1 MQPANI
7 SPPSRRSSNASDTPL
22 SPDIADPRHSQAWLP
37 NTNSPSSQSFHAQTS
52 QTPRRKPLPKDASP
66 IAARFSP
73 AAFSSTPSSAG
84 QAHLQDESS
93 AQGSPLRLA
102 SRPDSISIQPL
113 SRNKAPS
120 DGPGNPAGLDGIAHG
135 NPSSPRQN
143 TKDPLDEYYPNGE
156 DNGPSRRAS
165 SQYDHENSG
174 AGEERSGYAEVA
186 NGANNHR
193 PTSAAWNNRQAQQTP
208 RPHNHN
214 RTHTMTSYGTNAAR
228 TPDLT
233 LQGEDGVT
241 EDFLDYDQLTD
252 DEKEGDSPKTP
263 NRSSVTSKKFK
274 KFFGWKPGSHNVGD
288 SPTTSFSSERSSS
301 PGASPNMNKKGPSS
315 LDVTA
320 ANAAAQSSFFTVP
333 GTPLFSSSPSVN
345 AHVEELEREL
355 RDVSVELA
363 ESIRRE
369 LDLEDEVERT
379 KTDNPLTGSDA
390 NRRTSDYFSD
400 SGASSAKF
408 PIGDTESKIEALQ
421 KLRRKAEQE
430 RAQARVE
437 AAQRLQDE
445 LRRRSDLEAQVQS
458 LEEQIQ
464 HGSSSDRVRELE
476 MSIEDYKRRLTD
488 ERQAKDSFQEILEA
502 LQSELRHDR
511 DEKDNLKDEIIPQ
524 LQVKITNLENGAT
537 GLQELTRE
545 NTRLQAELNAFQT
558 EILPDLRSRLDKLK
572 ETEEQNEVL
581 RGDLENAR
589 NQGDEGLAE
598 RIEKL
603 QEENARLRRDINTL
617 QNDANIQEVVQL
629 NAIQL
634 QALGEENS
642 KLQQELSTLRNE
654 NTTLANA
661 RRMEMELK
669 QQSNRFNTIAEE
681 GDSFGGGAQSPVIGL
696 SRSNSLARNSV
707 STLKRGSRASLSR
720 SNSVKDKSEAPRDVG
735 DRIKDV
741 EEQRDALHRSLKTLL
756 ARYEVE
762 KKAHDKRIK
771 LLEMERDRALKKS
784 GPRRT
789 AFHDEVTNLRH
800 EVNTLRRRADD
811 AMEQKWQVEKNL
823 GGLRMDLARAEL
835 ETSSLRDLLT
845 EKDIFVQERRPSAS
859 SVGSEDSAHTAQAAI
874 TLDKAHKE
882 LQTMHAL
889 SLRRIQD
896 LEGQQPAS
904 EEEAETV
911 LALLRQ
917 SISAAEADRDA
928 AIAAAASYRATASS
942 MSGAEAAS
950 NEETGALL
958 STATALES
966 LTQQVSAQLDKNN
979 ALRERLGAAIGRGE
993 QEQRASAARITA
1005 LQARLRT
1012 AEEAL
1017 VAAQNHAED
1026 ALGPFEEE
1034 LRELDDAQSASLKRM
1049 QTAQGLSPS
1058 KGKSHAAALAA
1069 AAAGEQSR
1077 DAGNHLR
1084 SPAVFGTPGRSPR
1097 LDVTTSGLGVSM
1109 AQVTKTGSLEHNVA
1123 ELEKALRGAEAE
1135 MEEVL
1140 GRMNRAQV
1148 EVVELQGERYDCPP
1162 FPFHSVFAVNTVT
1175 VADRYTFFSCVQ
1187 QRRSNTPDQ
1196 TSSSGDCL
1204 SERRDARACCLG
1216 VAINIDRPNT
1226 PRTVASD
1233 NAMESTTTAVSSDVP
1248 NFGSAPSLRDRRDSV
1263 LRDSGDPKVEKDFLS
1278 KRLLSCLSPPVS
1290 PRSIG
1295 SVSGSSVFFP
1305 ASLSQSHTSVAKT
1318 TSISA
1323 TPGVDAHSTS
1333 GGSDGVDQV
1342 DGPGDEDQ
1350 VEAPKQM
1357 EESTGAK
1364 KMRRDN
1370 CQDKSVEADAEGC
1383 NSLITR
1389 FLTPWWE

>member
-1 MQPANI
+1 
-7 SPPSRRSSNASDTPL
+7 
-22 SPDIADPRHSQAWLP
+22 
-37 NTNSPSSQSFHAQTS
+37 
-52 QTPRRKPLPKDASP
+52 
-66 IAARFSP
+66 
-73 AAFSSTPSSAG
+73 
-84 QAHLQDESS
+84 
-93 AQGSPLRLA
+93 
-102 SRPDSISIQPL
+102 
-113 SRNKAPS
+113 
-120 DGPGNPAGLDGIAHG
+120 
-135 NPSSPRQN
+135 
-143 TKDPLDEYYPNGE
+143 
-156 DNGPSRRAS
+156 
-165 SQYDHENSG
+165 
-174 AGEERSGYAEVA
+174 
-186 NGANNHR
+186 
-193 PTSAAWNNRQAQQTP
+193 
-208 RPHNHN
+208 
-214 RTHTMTSYGTNAAR
+214 MTSYGTNAAR

-524 LQVKITNLENGAT
+524 LQ
-537 GLQELTRE
+537 
-545 NTRLQAELNAFQT
+545 
-558 EILPDLRSRLDKLK
+558 
-572 ETEEQNEVL
+572 
-581 RGDLENAR
+581 
-589 NQGDEGLAE
+589 
-598 RIEKL
+598 
-603 QEENARLRRDINTL
+603 
-617 QNDANIQEVVQL
+617 NDANIQEVVQL

-874 TLDKAHKE
+874 TLDKAYKE

-1058 KGKSHAAALAA
+1058 KGKSHAAA
-1069 AAAGEQSR
+1069 
-1077 DAGNHLR
+1077 
-1084 SPAVFGTPGRSPR
+1084 PAVFGTPGRSPR

-1148 EVVELQGERYDCPP
+1148 EVVELQGERDEATRQTRRLQAEIV
-1162 FPFHSVFAVNTVT
+1162 SQRDEMRAL
-1175 VADRYTFFSCVQ
+1175 VA
-1187 QRRSNTPDQ
+1187 
-1196 TSSSGDCL
+1196 
-1204 SERRDARACCLG
+1204 
-1216 VAINIDRPNT
+1216 
-1226 PRTVASD
+1226 
-1233 NAMESTTTAVSSDVP
+1233 
-1248 NFGSAPSLRDRRDSV
+1248 
-1263 LRDSGDPKVEKDFLS
+1263 
-1278 KRLLSCLSPPVS
+1278 
-1290 PRSIG
+1290 
-1295 SVSGSSVFFP
+1295 
-1305 ASLSQSHTSVAKT
+1305 
-1318 TSISA
+1318 
-1323 TPGVDAHSTS
+1323 
-1333 GGSDGVDQV
+1333 
-1342 DGPGDEDQ
+1342 
-1350 VEAPKQM
+1350 
-1357 EESTGAK
+1357 
-1364 KMRRDN
+1364 
-1370 CQDKSVEADAEGC
+1370 
-1383 NSLITR
+1383 
-1389 FLTPWWE
+1389 

>member
-1 MQPANI
+1 MQPANH
-7 SPPSRRSSNASDTPL
+7 SPPSRRGSNASDTPL
-22 SPDIADPRHSQAWLP
+22 SPDIAHSQQAWLP
-37 NTNSPSSQSFHAQTS
+37 NTSSPSSQPFHAQTS

-66 IAARFSP
+66 IATRFSP
-73 AAFSSTPSSAG
+73 AAFSTTTPKSAG
-84 QAHLQDESS
+84 QAHLQHASS
-93 AQGSPLRLA
+93 AHASPLRLA
-102 SRPDSISIQPL
+102 SRPDSISTQPL
-113 SRNKAPS
+113 SRNQPPA
-120 DGPGNPAGLDGIAHG
+120 DNPGNPADGDGPAHG
-135 NPSSPRQN
+135 HPVSPRHSNQ
-143 TKDPLDEYYPNGE
+143 DPIHDYYPDGK
-156 DNGPSRRAS
+156 DNGSPRSAS
-165 SQYDHENSG
+165 SQYDHEYSG
-174 AGEERSGYAEVA
+174 AGEERSGYAGVT
-186 NGANNHR
+186 NGARNHR
-193 PTSAAWNNRQAQQTP
+193 PPSAAWDQAHQTP
-208 RPHNHN
+208 RPRSHS

-252 DEKEGDSPKTP
+252 DEKEAESPVTP

-274 KFFGWKPGSHNVGD
+274 KFFGWKPASHNVGD
-288 SPTTSFSSERSSS
+288 SPTTSFSEISNS

-345 AHVEELEREL
+345 AHVEELEKEL

-369 LDLEDEVERT
+369 LDLEDELERT
-379 KTDNPLTGSDA
+379 KTDNPPPVGSDA

-430 RAQARVE
+430 KAQARAE

-458 LEEQIQ
+458 LEEQVQ
-464 HGSSSDRVRELE
+464 HGTSNGRVRELE
-476 MSIEDYKRRLTD
+476 MTIEDYKRRLTD

-502 LQSELRHDR
+502 LQSELRQDR

-524 LQVKITNLENGAT
+524 LQVKITNLENGAAR
-537 GLQELTRE
+537 LQELTRE
-545 NTRLQAELNAFQT
+545 NSRLQAELESFQT
-558 EILPDLRSRLDKLK
+558 DILPDLRGRLDKLR
-572 ETEEQNEVL
+572 ETEEENAQL
-581 RGDLENAR
+581 RGDVENAR

-603 QEENARLRRDINTL
+603 QDENGRLRRNINTL
-617 QNDANIQEVVQL
+617 QNDANIQEVMQL
-629 NAIQL
+629 NAAQL

-654 NTTLANA
+654 NTTLVNA

-681 GDSFGGGAQSPVIGL
+681 SDGDAVQSPIIGL

-707 STLKRGSRASLSR
+707 TTLKRGSMASLSR
-720 SNSVKDKSEAPRDVG
+720 SNSVKDKNDAPRDVR

-741 EEQRDALHRSLKTLL
+741 EEQRDALHRSLKNLL
-756 ARYEVE
+756 ARYDME

-771 LLEMERDRALKKS
+771 LLEMERDRALKVS

-789 AFHDEVTNLRH
+789 AFHDEVTNLRQ
-800 EVNTLRRRADD
+800 EINTLRRRADD

-835 ETSSLRDLLT
+835 ETSSLRDLLG

-859 SVGSEDSAHTAQAAI
+859 SVGSEDSSHTAQAAI
-874 TLDKAHKE
+874 SLDKAYKE

-889 SLRRIQD
+889 SLRRIQN
-896 LEGQQPAS
+896 LESDQPAD
-904 EEEAETV
+904 EEAETV
-911 LALLRQ
+911 LTLLKQ

-928 AIAAAASYRATASS
+928 AIAAADSYRATSS
-942 MSGAEAAS
+942 SAVGVEAA

-958 STATALES
+958 ATATALDS
-966 LTQQVSAQLDKNN
+966 LAQQVSTQLTQNK
-979 ALRERLGAAIGRGE
+979 ALRERLAAAIGRGE

-1005 LQARLRT
+1005 LQARLRA
-1012 AEEAL
+1012 AEDAL

-1026 ALGPFEEE
+1026 ALGPFEDE
-1034 LRELDDAQSASLKRM
+1034 LREMTDAQSASLKRM
-1049 QTAQGLSPS
+1049 QNAQGLAPS
-1058 KGKSHAAALAA
+1058 KNKSHAAAVAAAVA
-1069 AAAGEQSR
+1069 AAAGESSS

-1097 LDVTTSGLGVSM
+1097 LDVTTSGLGISM
-1109 AQVTKTGSLEHNVA
+1109 AQVTKTGSLEHNVS

-1140 GRMNRAQV
+1140 GRTNRAQV
-1148 EVVELQGERYDCPP
+1148 EVAELQGERDEAMRKTRLLQAEIV
-1162 FPFHSVFAVNTVT
+1162 S
-1175 VADRYTFFSCVQ
+1175 
-1187 QRRSNTPDQ
+1187 
-1196 TSSSGDCL
+1196 
-1204 SERRDARACCLG
+1204 RRDEMRA
-1216 VAINIDRPNT
+1216 
-1226 PRTVASD
+1226 
-1233 NAMESTTTAVSSDVP
+1233 
-1248 NFGSAPSLRDRRDSV
+1248 
-1263 LRDSGDPKVEKDFLS
+1263 
-1278 KRLLSCLSPPVS
+1278 LL
-1290 PRSIG
+1290 
-1295 SVSGSSVFFP
+1295 
-1305 ASLSQSHTSVAKT
+1305 A
-1318 TSISA
+1318 
-1323 TPGVDAHSTS
+1323 
-1333 GGSDGVDQV
+1333 
-1342 DGPGDEDQ
+1342 
-1350 VEAPKQM
+1350 
-1357 EESTGAK
+1357 
-1364 KMRRDN
+1364 
-1370 CQDKSVEADAEGC
+1370 
-1383 NSLITR
+1383 
-1389 FLTPWWE
+1389 

>member
-1 MQPANI
+1 
-7 SPPSRRSSNASDTPL
+7 
-22 SPDIADPRHSQAWLP
+22 
-37 NTNSPSSQSFHAQTS
+37 
-52 QTPRRKPLPKDASP
+52 
-66 IAARFSP
+66 
-73 AAFSSTPSSAG
+73 
-84 QAHLQDESS
+84 
-93 AQGSPLRLA
+93 
-102 SRPDSISIQPL
+102 
-113 SRNKAPS
+113 
-120 DGPGNPAGLDGIAHG
+120 
-135 NPSSPRQN
+135 
-143 TKDPLDEYYPNGE
+143 
-156 DNGPSRRAS
+156 
-165 SQYDHENSG
+165 
-174 AGEERSGYAEVA
+174 
-186 NGANNHR
+186 
-193 PTSAAWNNRQAQQTP
+193 
-208 RPHNHN
+208 
-214 RTHTMTSYGTNAAR
+214 MTSYGTNAAR

-524 LQVKITNLENGAT
+524 
-537 GLQELTRE
+537 
-545 NTRLQAELNAFQT
+545 
-558 EILPDLRSRLDKLK
+558 
-572 ETEEQNEVL
+572 
-581 RGDLENAR
+581 
-589 NQGDEGLAE
+589 
-598 RIEKL
+598 
-603 QEENARLRRDINTL
+603 L

-1058 KGKSHAAALAA
+1058 KGKSHAAA
-1069 AAAGEQSR
+1069 
-1077 DAGNHLR
+1077 
-1084 SPAVFGTPGRSPR
+1084 PAVFGTPGRSPR

-1148 EVVELQGERYDCPP
+1148 EVVELQGERDEATRQTRRLQAEIV
-1162 FPFHSVFAVNTVT
+1162 SQRDEMRAL
-1175 VADRYTFFSCVQ
+1175 VA
-1187 QRRSNTPDQ
+1187 
-1196 TSSSGDCL
+1196 
-1204 SERRDARACCLG
+1204 
-1216 VAINIDRPNT
+1216 
-1226 PRTVASD
+1226 
-1233 NAMESTTTAVSSDVP
+1233 
-1248 NFGSAPSLRDRRDSV
+1248 
-1263 LRDSGDPKVEKDFLS
+1263 
-1278 KRLLSCLSPPVS
+1278 
-1290 PRSIG
+1290 
-1295 SVSGSSVFFP
+1295 
-1305 ASLSQSHTSVAKT
+1305 
-1318 TSISA
+1318 
-1323 TPGVDAHSTS
+1323 
-1333 GGSDGVDQV
+1333 
-1342 DGPGDEDQ
+1342 
-1350 VEAPKQM
+1350 
-1357 EESTGAK
+1357 
-1364 KMRRDN
+1364 
-1370 CQDKSVEADAEGC
+1370 
-1383 NSLITR
+1383 
-1389 FLTPWWE
+1389 